1 MIYRLQNGKFWNHDS
16 LCGVFFHFSSSF
28 KSLVLFTYYLTNCE
42 LNHCCRQFITLVI
55 YVKKLNPLTTLAF
68 TATRINFIS
77 FTFQEFTQCGL
88 LLAKLEYS
96 CSSLGQKVII
106 LLWYDS
112 CVGFWLK
119 KILSRVDGCM
129 KVEHILVKNN
139 ILKLAI
145 SKNVF
150 CRGSSIYFF
159 IV

>member
-1 MIYRLQNGKFWNHDS
+1 MIYRVQNGKFWKNDS
-16 LCGVFFHFSSSF
+16 FCDVFFHFSSSF

-55 YVKKLNPLTTLAF
+55 YIKKLNPLTTLAV

-96 CSSLGQKVII
+96 CSSLGQKVIKKII
-106 LLWYDS
+106 LFWYDS
-112 CVGFWLK
+112 CVGFWFK

-129 KVEHILVKNN
+129 KAKHILVKNN
-139 ILKLAI
+139 VL
-145 SKNVF
+145 
-150 CRGSSIYFF
+150 
-159 IV
+159 